1 MRAKSKRLSYI
12 IGANIFSI
20 PTHGLFPKPV
30 DSKGCFAVERF
41 ELKLKKTRKVMKALQ
56 LSSVAW
62 ALDLWGLRLLDITL
76 AVYKLIILTKFA
88 LCKSFVG
95 KLKLGNAIVYAIHRK
110 RSRLNSFYPSITT
123 PYIFGINRLKPVRK
137 LISIT
142 YRLWLIQ
149 SIRYSINENKT
160 KFILYLKYEVRLVL
174 LDDKRSWSLNQVN
187 KWL

>member
-20 PTHGLFPKPV
+20 PTDGLFPKPV

-95 KLKLGNAIVYAIHRK
+95 KLKLGNAIVLRDTPQTFTIKFILPAIA
-110 RSRLNSFYPSITT
+110 T
-123 PYIFGINRLKPVRK
+123 PYIFGINRLKLVPK
-137 LISIT
+137 LISTT
-142 YRLWLIQ
+142 YRLWLKYGQ
-149 SIRYSINENKT
+149 SDTLLLKI
-160 KFILYLKYEVRLVL
+160 ILNL
-174 LDDKRSWSLNQVN
+174 
-187 KWL
+187 